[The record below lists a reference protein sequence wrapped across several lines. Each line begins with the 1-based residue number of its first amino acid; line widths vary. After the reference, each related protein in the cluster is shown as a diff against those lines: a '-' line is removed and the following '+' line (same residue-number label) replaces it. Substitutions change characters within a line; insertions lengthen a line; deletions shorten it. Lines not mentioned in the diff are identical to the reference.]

1 MNEQCQTLICQTLS
15 GMIHSREMLSALDY
29 KAATLLPFFTQSL
42 LAVVPEVNPS
52 TPLKT
57 ASHTEMYSVYQG
69 STACLCICGFG
80 FADLYVIFK
89 HKPFHTIR
97 NTREQKFQRKNNV
110 CYVKN
115 SPCTAAE
122 ILQYVYGNPLNRRVI
137 LTCSCFYIIHVL
149 CQRLV
154 YVREELTC

>member
-1 MNEQCQTLICQTLS
+1 MNEQFICQTPS

-29 KAATLLPFFTQSL
+29 KATTLLPFFIQSL
-42 LAVVPEVNPS
+42 LADVPEVNPS
-52 TPLKT
+52 TPLNT
-57 ASHTEMYSVYQG
+57 ASHTEMCSVYQG

-97 NTREQKFQRKNNV
+97 NSREKWEGKNNV

-122 ILQYVYGNPLNRRVI
+122 ILKYVYGNPLSRRVI
-137 LTCSCFYIIHVL
+137 LACSCF
-149 CQRLV
+149 
-154 YVREELTC
+154 